1 MHALEIIWEIFFCSF
16 SSFTYFF
23 CVKRPEGVFRDVRT
37 VIPYV
42 RMVFLVVRTIRLI
55 RPDIHSSCL
64 DELVFVTSTW
74 HYIRTSFKFRPDG
87 EPYRVKSHS
96 PLAAAHIFA
105 PFGSF
110 CRLVHCL
117 YAFYA

>member
-1 MHALEIIWEIFFCSF
+1 MLWKLFGKYFSALFPLLHI
-16 SSFTYFF
+16 FF